1 MNDSND
7 STDTPPAQNVPQQ
20 NLKPKTATDD
30 LVTEEVIPMS
40 KFWARGIALWFMIIG
55 IMSVY
60 ILATIIPLVNNN
72 DATESKLSGID
83 SLRKIHSKTLSD
95 SLITKNDSIK
105 RDEAILWLRDSLTI
119 NSEMY
124 NAKKSYAVSAD
135 SWLRC
140 IGFTMLPQVVY
151 FLTFWAGALGG
162 CIHGLTSLAD
172 YRGERRLFRSW
183 VQWYLI
189 KPILGG
195 FVSFV
200 FIFILQ
206 TGLLSG
212 NDGVKVDN
220 TNIMGMC
227 AIGILAGLAT
237 ETATDRFRDIFKAA
251 FGNTTTKSDR
261 LKKDES

>member
-1 MNDSND
+1 MNDDATEKQNMPGQLLKRESN
-7 STDTPPAQNVPQQ
+7 TDGF
-20 NLKPKTATDD
+20 
-30 LVTEEVIPMS
+30 VTEQVIPMS
-40 KFWARGIALWFMIIG
+40 KLWSRVIAIWFISIG
-55 IMSVY
+55 IISAY
-60 ILATIIPLVNNN
+60 ILATVIPLVSNSTMIENR
-72 DATESKLSGID
+72 LSRID
-83 SLRKIHSKTLSD
+83 SLRKIHSRELRD
-95 SLITKNDSIK
+95 SLKTKSDTIK
-105 RDEAILWLRDSLTI
+105 RKNAILWLNDSLSI
-119 NSEMY
+119 NPMVY
-124 NAKKSYAVSAD
+124 RTRQSYSVPAY
-135 SWLRC
+135 SWLRS

-151 FLTFWAGALGG
+151 FLIFWAGALGG

-195 FVSFV
+195 FVAFV

-212 NDGVKVDN
+212 SDGAKIDS

-251 FGNTTTKSDR
+251 FGNNTVKSDS
-261 LKKDES
+261 LKKNEPHEQ